1 MHQHMLAA
9 APVASGNTQEQHG
22 PAWALLLRVVL
33 AFHGIA
39 WVYGVLGWMV
49 IALMRGCF
57 AF

>member
-1 MHQHMLAA
+1 MLAA